1 MGFRGTQESRVWAW
15 AFYSS
20 QYVNKI
26 TVQVFGCSFS
36 CLLLENQALTGA
48 MT

>member
-1 MGFRGTQESRVWAW
+1 MGFQGTQESSLWAW
-15 AFYSS
+15 GFYSS

-26 TVQVFGCSFS
+26 TVQVFDRTFS